1 MFKRLQRPQTKQSML
16 GLFLI
21 WDAQWEIIRDGG
33 NRRFA
38 TVQTHIKVLEINFLI
53 RVIFLITVML
63 FHMLNHDTFLIFY
76 ILRARE
82 MVYIKNCIKTLYK
95 KMY

>member
-1 MFKRLQRPQTKQSML
+1 
-16 GLFLI
+16 
-21 WDAQWEIIRDGG
+21 
-33 NRRFA
+33 
-38 TVQTHIKVLEINFLI
+38 
-53 RVIFLITVML
+53 ML

-95 KMY
+95 KMYWKTFLSMHNIKEFPNYLKGVDV

>member
-1 MFKRLQRPQTKQSML
+1 ML
-16 GLFLI
+16 GLLD
-21 WDAQWEIIRDGG
+21 WDAQWEILRDGG

-38 TVQTHIKVLEINFLI
+38 RVQTHIIVLEINFLI
-53 RVIFLITVML
+53 RVLFLISLML
-63 FHMLNHDTFLIFY
+63 FHMPNHDTFLIFY